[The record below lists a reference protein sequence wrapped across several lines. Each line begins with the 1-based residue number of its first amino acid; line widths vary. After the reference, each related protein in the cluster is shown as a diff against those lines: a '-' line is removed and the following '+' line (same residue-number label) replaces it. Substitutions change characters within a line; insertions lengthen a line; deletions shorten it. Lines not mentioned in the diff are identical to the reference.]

1 MAKFTAQQINNGR
14 VINLN
19 RWASKGGWKCVEVA
33 TMSTVDYIMS
43 DGIYDIDVEIEGSI
57 HHFYSKGAKAY
68 LFYPHRTFSKCWGK
82 MSDK

>member
-43 DGIYDIDVEIEGSI
+43 DGIYYVEVEIEGSI
-57 HHFYSKGAKAY
+57 PTNSPKQITNNILKSGSNTINNAPRK
-68 LFYPHRTFSKCWGK
+68 
-82 MSDK
+82 